1 MKINNSLQGLAGVY
15 TNAGRVNK
23 AAKAYNTSKAVNDN
37 IQISTEGQR
46 FNELL
51 QKLKSG
57 SEVRMDKVTEYEN
70 LLAAGSYSVS
80 SSDLADKILQS
91 RY

>member
-1 MKINNSLQGLAGVY
+1 MIINSSIQGVSGVY
-15 TNAGRVNK
+15 SNAGRVGK
-23 AAKAYNTSKAVNDN
+23 TARAYEQGGAVNDN
-37 IQISTEGQR
+37 IQISTEGQQ

-51 QKLKSG
+51 KKLKAG

-70 LLAAGSYSVS
+70 LLASGAYQVS